1 MSVTRNE
8 IHQFIRL
15 NSLSIHKK
23 EDSLLV
29 YNFIKEH
36 DLKFQG
42 KKFESQFHLFMS
54 EYSKRWTRSKRT
66 DAKFIRKNLAW
77 LENDFNT
84 TLMKESKNKQLGR
97 PILPF
102 EDSSSK
108 TKKRKVA
115 TSNCQLQILVSCCL
129 LVAHTC
135 GKKVEEKMLR

>member
-42 KKFESQFHLFMS
+42 KRVNFIYLFLNMV
-54 EYSKRWTRSKRT
+54 K
-66 DAKFIRKNLAW
+66 DG
-77 LENDFNT
+77 LEV
-84 TLMKESKNKQLGR
+84 NKPIQSLLGRIQLGLKM
-97 PILPF
+97 ILIP
-102 EDSSSK
+102 
-108 TKKRKVA
+108 
-115 TSNCQLQILVSCCL
+115 
-129 LVAHTC
+129 H
-135 GKKVEEKMLR
+135 